1 MKQKQ
6 FSASKELKND
16 PLMFSVNQII
26 DMALASLQACNP
38 TQSINIKVRSRFMS
52 DSLNVQYNP
61 VIFNC
66 KLNYPV

>member
-6 FSASKELKND
+6 FAASKELKNF

-26 DMALASLQACNP
+26 DMGHPVACKP
-38 TQSINIKVRSRFMS
+38 TQSIMIKVRSRFMS

-66 KLNYPV
+66 KLNYLV